1 MEKNQ
6 LNTVEATIAKF
17 SDTAEAEHLPFGSEQ
32 GWTSSEYYMASY
44 LREHADNGAGL
55 NSEEVALF
63 ATGRLE
69 WLLRESRPSLS
80 GLFSKQ
86 DVIVLLNCFQGDL
99 FSPNQ
104 LSKIATNVCDDL
116 GIELDAYESSGIGS
130 LINTLRGLTSVQQV
144 ALADALE
151 QLWHRGMN
159 GDMGEFLASLEIVL
173 AA

>member
-1 MEKNQ
+1 MENNQ
-6 LNTVEATIAKF
+6 LNTVEATIARF
-17 SDTAEAEHLPFGSEQ
+17 TDIAEAEHLPFGTQQ
-32 GWTSSEYYMASY
+32 GWTSSQYYMTTY
-44 LREHADNGAGL
+44 LHEHADNGACL

-63 ATGRLE
+63 AAGRLE
-69 WLLRESRPSLS
+69 WLLRETRPSLS
-80 GLFSKQ
+80 GLFTEQ

-99 FSPNQ
+99 FSPDQ

-116 GIELDAYESSGIGS
+116 GIELDAYKSSGIGP

-144 ALADALE
+144 ALADVLE
-151 QLWHRGMN
+151 QLWHRGMS